1 MKKIIFATHNEGKL
15 REVRQILEPLNIEV
29 LGAGDLDLPDVPET
43 GETFKENALLK
54 ATAVYRLTGL
64 PTLADDSGL
73 CINALNGQPGLF
85 SARFAKQHGGYPAV
99 FDKLNELLAEEIDR
113 SAYFICV
120 MALVSG
126 PDAEHVFV
134 GHVDGTILREPQG
147 VHGFGYDP
155 VFQPDGY
162 NETMAVLGDDVKN
175 KISHRARALS
185 QLFDYLK
192 DETNAA

>member
-1 MKKIIFATHNEGKL
+1 MKKIVFATHNEGKL

-29 LGAGDLDLPDVPET
+29 LGASDLDLPDVPET

-54 ATAVYRLTGL
+54 ATAIHRLTGL

-85 SARFAKQHGGYPAV
+85 SARFAKQHGGFPAV
-99 FDKLNELLAEEIDR
+99 FDKLNEMLAEEIDR

-126 PDAEHVFV
+126 ADKEHVFV
-134 GHVDGTILREPQG
+134 GHVDGTILHEPHG

-162 NETMAVLGDDVKN
+162 AETMAVLGDDVKN
-175 KISHRARALS
+175 KISHRAKALE
-185 QLFDYLK
+185 QLFGFLK
-192 DETNAA
+192 EGTETL